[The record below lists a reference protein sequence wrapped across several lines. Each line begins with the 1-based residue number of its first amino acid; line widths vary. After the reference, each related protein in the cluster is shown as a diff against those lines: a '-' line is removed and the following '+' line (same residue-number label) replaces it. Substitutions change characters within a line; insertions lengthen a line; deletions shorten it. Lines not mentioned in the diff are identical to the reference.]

1 MPRPKG
7 APNKLTAEVKDKLQL
22 VMDDVV
28 SSLNIST
35 LTTDQKIKM
44 LQIDLQYLLP
54 RLKHISED
62 RESTDYPLFITDA
75 EPVTFNIHS
84 RNEETGGF
92 DVKSSTSPTPT

>member
-1 MPRPKG
+1 MARPKG

-44 LQIDLQYLLP
+44 LQIGLQYLLP

-62 RESTDYPLFITDA
+62 RDSTDYPY
-75 EPVTFNIHS
+75 
-84 RNEETGGF
+84 
-92 DVKSSTSPTPT
+92 

>member
-1 MPRPKG
+1 MARPKG

-44 LQIDLQYLLP
+44 LQIGLQYLLP

-62 RESTDYPLFITDA
+62 RDSTAYTLFITDA

-84 RNEETGGF
+84 RNQETGEF
-92 DVKSSTSPTPT
+92 DVESRPSSE

>member
-1 MPRPKG
+1 MARPKG

-44 LQIDLQYLLP
+44 LQIGLQYLLP

-62 RESTDYPLFITDA
+62 RDSIDYPLFISDA

-92 DVKSSTSPTPT
+92 E

>member
-7 APNKLTAEVKDKLQL
+7 APNKLTAEVKDKLQF

-44 LQIDLQYLLP
+44 LQ
-54 RLKHISED
+54 S
-62 RESTDYPLFITDA
+62 
-75 EPVTFNIHS
+75 
-84 RNEETGGF
+84 
-92 DVKSSTSPTPT
+92 

>member
-1 MPRPKG
+1 
-7 APNKLTAEVKDKLQL
+7 
-22 VMDDVV
+22 MDDVV

-44 LQIDLQYLLP
+44 LQIGLQYLLP

-62 RESTDYPLFITDA
+62 RDSIDYPLFLSDA
-75 EPVTFNIHS
+75 KPVTFNIHS

-92 DVKSSTSPTPT
+92 E